1 MSLQAASCRG
11 PKAKILK
18 LLIEKGADI
27 NYLNQYFVAHNPEMS
42 LNVEIKVQILLNFG
56 AQIVAFHLNVEK
68 SNVLAV
74 WSATNGEMMAKV
86 PGGNYRYALHTAA
99 YYGYVPI
106 VSLLWTQSSEELDIA
121 NHHGETP
128 FLLAAKGCH
137 VPVLDILYKPGTIN
151 VNFRSRKGCTAI
163 W

>member
-1 MSLQAASCRG
+1 MSLQAALCRG

-74 WSATNGEMMAKV
+74 WSATNGE
-86 PGGNYRYALHTAA
+86 
-99 YYGYVPI
+99 
-106 VSLLWTQSSEELDIA
+106 
-121 NHHGETP
+121 
-128 FLLAAKGCH
+128 
-137 VPVLDILYKPGTIN
+137 
-151 VNFRSRKGCTAI
+151 
-163 W
+163 